1 MYTRGVVLEGD
12 VYFSSSEGQ
21 WLKLETKEWRA
32 EEKKL
37 EGWKEEERKRKSDP
51 EALRIEEINRLHMK
65 KQEERRRNTGYHQA
79 SWMGGFF

>member
-32 EEKKL
+32 EEK
-37 EGWKEEERKRKSDP
+37 RKREESDPEDTP
-51 EALRIEEINRLHMK
+51 EALRIAEINRLHMK